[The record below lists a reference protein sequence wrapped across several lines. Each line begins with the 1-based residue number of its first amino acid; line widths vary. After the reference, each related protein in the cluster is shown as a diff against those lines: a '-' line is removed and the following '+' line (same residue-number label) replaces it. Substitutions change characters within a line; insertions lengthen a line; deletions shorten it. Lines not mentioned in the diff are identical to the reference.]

1 MKSYNLKKVLVG
13 LALVAGMFS
22 VAQAQKLNVAS
33 YNIRQANSGDA
44 KAGNGWERRAP
55 IVCQLIR
62 FHDFD
67 IFGSQEVYNSQL
79 NDMLER
85 LPEYSY
91 IGVGRDDGET
101 KGEYSPIFYK
111 KERFQLLKSGHFWLS
126 ENTDYPN
133 KGWDAVLPRICTWG
147 QFKDKESGLRFW
159 FFNLH
164 MDHVGVEARRQSAL
178 LVLDKIKEMC
188 GKDPV
193 ILTGDFNVD
202 QRHQSYAVLKDSG
215 ILEDSYL
222 KAEINYSTNGTFNDY
237 DPNLFTDSRIDHIFV
252 SPMFKVERY
261 GVLTDSYWT
270 KKDSGKTVNS
280 ANFPKEVSLADY
292 ELRVPSDHYPVKV
305 ELIYDKKQSRR

>member
-1 MKSYNLKKVLVG
+1 MKLSNLKKNLVVLV
-13 LALVAGMFS
+13 LAAGMFS

-33 YNIRQANSGDA
+33 YNIRQANSGDT

-79 NDMLER
+79 NDMLGL

-91 IGVGRDDGET
+91 IGVGRDDGKT

-111 KERFQLLKSGHFWLS
+111 KDMFRLLKSGHFWLS

-133 KGWDAVLPRICTWG
+133 RGWDAVLPRICTWG
-147 QFKDKESGLRFW
+147 QFKDKRSGLRFW

-164 MDHVGVEARRQSAL
+164 MDHVGVEARRHSAR

-202 QRHQSYAVLKDSG
+202 QTHQSYAMLKDSG

-222 KAEINYSTNGTFNDY
+222 KAKINYTSNGTFNDY

-252 SPMFKVERY
+252 SPMFGVERY
-261 GVLTDSYWT
+261 GVLTDIYWT
-270 KKDSGKTVNS
+270 KKETGKAVNS
-280 ANFPKEVSLADY
+280 GNFPKEVSLTDY
-292 ELRVPSDHYPVKV
+292 EVRVPSDHYPVKV
-305 ELIYDKKQSRR
+305 VLTYGKKTSRR